1 MRVSARVLVFSSCV
15 LAGAVALMAQAPQ
28 APQAPAGAPAGAPG
42 AQAPGARA
50 GGGRGPTNLK
60 VLPSTWTNQQV
71 QALMNTFVVSLGVA
85 GPPAGTGAGCGHCHT
100 PNENGRGFNTADDGK
115 KEKEVARQMIKM
127 TMAINADY
135 LKNVGD
141 AAVPEK
147 VSCFTCHNGQKT
159 PLAIP
164 AAGWGRG
171 GFSLLPPGPP
181 MPPPG
186 AGGPGGPGGG
196 GPGGGA
202 PGGAP
207 GGGAPGGVPPAR
219 GN

>member
-1 MRVSARVLVFSSCV
+1 MSA
-15 LAGAVALMAQAPQ
+15 Q
-28 APQAPAGAPAGAPG
+28 APQAPAGAPAAGAPAAG
-42 AQAPGARA
+42 RQ

-60 VLPSTWTNQQV
+60 VLPSNWTNQQV
-71 QALMNTFVVSLGVA
+71 QALMQTFVKSLGVA

-115 KEKEVARQMIKM
+115 KEKEIARQMIKM

-147 VSCFTCHNGQKT
+147 VTCFTCHNGQKT
-159 PLAIP
+159 PITTP
-164 AAGWGRG
+164 SDGWGRG

-181 MPPPG
+181 MPPPA
-186 AGGPGGPGGG
+186 AGGPG
-196 GPGGGA
+196 
-202 PGGAP
+202 GGAP
-207 GGGAPGGVPPAR
+207 GGGAPGGAPPAR
-219 GN
+219 GQ